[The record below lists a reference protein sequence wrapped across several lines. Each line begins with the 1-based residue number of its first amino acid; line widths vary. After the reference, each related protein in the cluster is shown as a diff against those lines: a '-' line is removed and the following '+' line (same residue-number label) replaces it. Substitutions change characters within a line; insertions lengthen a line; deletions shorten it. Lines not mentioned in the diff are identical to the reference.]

1 MMRLILSVVALVF
14 LVLLGCGNSSQSAA
28 TVASGPAK
36 IEVSCAG
43 APAGTAYLIGTID
56 QRRFR
61 IDSTQADANGSLT
74 FAKAT
79 PYPTG
84 FYFAV
89 YQDNTAIQ
97 LLLDEDQEF
106 QLITNKQDIAGQM
119 AVSGSLANELLYNSL
134 RFEADIQPRFTQ
146 ANSRVSAATPGTAEY
161 DSAKAA
167 QNALVQDRTNFLNQI
182 FTEHPNNFFVR
193 FKRAGQNP
201 AIRSELT
208 LPDGSPD
215 NTAQIFHYR
224 RDLWENVDFSDSSL
238 LRTPVIANKLERY
251 FDQLTPKNPDS
262 IIASA
267 DFLLDK
273 VISEPEYLRF
283 FANWITLRF
292 EPGKTDLMDS
302 EAVYVHM
309 IQNYFT
315 PELAFWSDTMTVYGL
330 QQRAGEMAN
339 SLVGRQGPNITV
351 PGLDGQ
357 AHTLYDEDA
366 PYLVV
371 YMYNPTCE
379 HCMAETPPL
388 RDLVQARNDIDVFA
402 IAIDTDEDAWRGF
415 VHQYDI
421 QAWTNVYDPTNR
433 SIYGQY
439 YVDVTPELYLLNPER
454 IIIGKNL
461 KPSQVSQVIE
471 RDRAKRN

>member
-1 MMRLILSVVALVF
+1 MMRFVLSATALLIFIV
-14 LVLLGCGNSSQSAA
+14 LGCGNSSDSASPA
-28 TVASGPAK
+28 VAGPAN

-43 APAGTAYLIGTID
+43 AAGGMAYLIGTVD

-61 IDSTQADANGSLT
+61 IDSTQADAAGNLV
-74 FAKAT
+74 FAKET

-89 YQDNTAIQ
+89 FQDNTAIQ

-106 QLITNKQDIAGQM
+106 QVQTSKQDIVGQM
-119 AVSGSLANELLYNSL
+119 TVTGSLTNELLYNTL
-134 RFEADIQPRFTQ
+134 KFEAEIQPRFDQ
-146 ANSRVSAATPGTAEY
+146 ANVRVSAATIGTPEY

-167 QNALVQDRTNFLNQI
+167 QNALVAERTNHLEGVFSQY
-182 FTEHPNNFFVR
+182 PDNFFVR

-201 AIRSELT
+201 AVRADLT
-208 LPDGSPD
+208 LADGSPD
-215 NTAQIFHYR
+215 NAAQVYHYR
-224 RDLWENVDFSDSSL
+224 RDLWDNVDFSDSSL
-238 LRTPVIANKLERY
+238 LRTPVIFNKLERY
-251 FDQLTPKNPDS
+251 IDQLTAKNPDS

-267 DFLLDK
+267 DFLLEK
-273 VISEPEYLRF
+273 VIDQPEYLRF

-292 EPGKTDLMDS
+292 EPGETDLMDS

-339 SLVGRQGPNITV
+339 SLVGKPGPNITV
-351 PGLDGQ
+351 PGIDGQ
-357 AHTLYDEDA
+357 PHTLYDEDA
-366 PYLVV
+366 PYLIV

-379 HCMAETPPL
+379 HCIAETPPL
-388 RDLVQARNDIDVFA
+388 RDLVRNRNDIDVFA
-402 IAIDTDEDAWRGF
+402 IAIDTDEEAWRGF
-415 VHQYDI
+415 VHQYGI
-421 QAWTNVYDPTNR
+421 QDWTNVYDPTNR
-433 SIYGQY
+433 SIYAQY

-454 IIIGKNL
+454 MIIGKNL
-461 KPSQVSQVIE
+461 KPQQVNTVIE
-471 RDRAKRN
+471 RDRANR